1 MLDCFHAGTAQASKP
16 HTHPP
21 HGTETKNRARLLQAF
36 ASLLQLAGVEGQ
48 VLVQAL
54 ARHGGGAHAG
64 QALEEALGAVG
75 VAQGL
80 CELRHAGLPRLH
92 EQHALRLLLQARPQS
107 QPAVWPACPEH
118 ALLRGCW
125 CPGLPAPAW
134 PGRIEGSDHDT
145 AGTARYSTGKGR
157 GGKRERERERE
168 RVWGCEG
175 TEACYS
181 APHLVAPEAV
191 DAVARQAV
199 GLYLDLQGDVEA
211 QDLVLGG
218 QVEGLQQQAL
228 RPSIVVL
235 VVQAARLV
243 QQQLGICVVEKPAH
257 GMAWVMLCAVGWGS
271 RCTDVRS
278 MRDNSK
284 PAEHAHPRLPT
295 SCKWHWRLQHQ
306 RVHRHV
312 QPWDPHCATLNVGM
326 A

>member
-1 MLDCFHAGTAQASKP
+1 MQAQPRQANP
-16 HTHPP
+16 THTHPLGQKP
-21 HGTETKNRARLLQAF
+21 RAGRASCRRLRASSSWRVLKARCWSRRLRGTGGALMRARLWKKRW
-36 ASLLQLAGVEGQ
+36 
-48 VLVQAL
+48 AL
-54 ARHGGGAHAG
+54 
-64 QALEEALGAVG
+64 
-75 VAQGL
+75 
-80 CELRHAGLPRLH
+80 
-92 EQHALRLLLQARPQS
+92 
-107 QPAVWPACPEH
+107 W
-118 ALLRGCW
+118 ALLRASVSCATLA
-125 CPGLPAPAW
+125 CPAFMSSTPCACSCRPGRSLSRLSGLRALSTLCCGAAGALAYQRRLGQEGLRGLTMTQLGLP
-134 PGRIEGSDHDT
+134 
-145 AGTARYSTGKGR
+145 GTRRGKGE
-157 GGKRERERERE
+157 GGKERE

-175 TEACYS
+175 TEACNS
-181 APHLVAPEAV
+181 APHPVAPEVV
-191 DAVARQAV
+191 DAVTRQAV

-243 QQQLGICVVEKPAH
+243 QQQLGICVVEKPAQ

-278 MRDNSK
+278 MRDKSK

-295 SCKWHWRLQHQ
+295 SCTWHWRLQHR

-312 QPWDPHCATLNVGM
+312 QPWDPHCATQNVGM